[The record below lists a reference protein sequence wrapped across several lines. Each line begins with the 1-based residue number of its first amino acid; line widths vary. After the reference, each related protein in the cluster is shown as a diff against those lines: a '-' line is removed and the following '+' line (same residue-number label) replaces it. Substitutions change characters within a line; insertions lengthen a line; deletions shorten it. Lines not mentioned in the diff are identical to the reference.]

1 MKALIELNLLSTQKY
16 LIRIDIL
23 VPNIDVNNKR
33 TLPIYIQ
40 FILFVVRS
48 IKENYFW
55 LICNNGDVSYSYIL

>member
-40 FILFVVRS
+40 FILFLVRS